1 MRSKVN
7 DGQRECKFHECW
19 CCKVKISIESF
30 AEDQYDIS
38 VATHQ
43 KADVDSFIKN
53 LRGEQIQLVLNQGE
67 TIIMCSEFA
76 DLPAT
81 LKCEDLGIFFGGIFW
96 DKTFNHLGNHFVML
110 D

>member
-1 MRSKVN
+1 M
-7 DGQRECKFHECW
+7 
-19 CCKVKISIESF
+19 KISIESF

-38 VATHQ
+38 MATHQ

-81 LKCEDLGIFFGGIFW
+81 LKCEDFGIFFW
-96 DKTFNHLGNHFVML
+96 DKTFKGLGTHFYHARFRASLTDEGEDSGSFRSGRVW
-110 D
+110 

>member
-1 MRSKVN
+1 M
-7 DGQRECKFHECW
+7 
-19 CCKVKISIESF
+19 KISIESF

-81 LKCEDLGIFFGGIFW
+81 LKCEDLGIFF
-96 DKTFNHLGNHFVML
+96 LGDFLGQNFQSLGQSLCHARL
-110 D
+110 KSEPHRWR